1 MRLAEVCQFCNMWT
15 PVALSIVALLKVAT
29 CSSVGTVIGVSE
41 SADFHIET
49 PKCYQ
54 NFNDSKVSSRCK
66 TKTCARHV
74 EDGLFTESEIESLH
88 KIVKKG
94 MNTRPAL
101 GGPTIL
107 DINTG

>member
-1 MRLAEVCQFCNMWT
+1 M
-15 PVALSIVALLKVAT
+15 ALSIVALLKVAA
-29 CSSVGTVIGVSE
+29 CSPTGTLIGVSE

-54 NFNDSKVSSRCK
+54 NFNDSKVSARCK

-74 EDGLFTESEIESLH
+74 EDGLFEESEIDLLH
-88 KIVKKG
+88 KIVNKG
-94 MNTRPAL
+94 MKTRPAL